1 MTTNHVS
8 RRHFIGGAAAAT
20 ALGTLGVRPEALA
33 ARELRA
39 AERGIRRLPGGAPM
53 LRTWQSQT
61 DAYDALAH
69 LSSNENPFGP
79 SDKTIEAMTYAFKY
93 SMRYGYP
100 DNNVQRR
107 IADAHGVPADHV
119 LMGAGSG
126 EILDVVGLTWLA
138 HDKKVVGVEPS
149 YGSVYRHATG
159 IDASTILLPLEPD
172 FRQNVEHMVEATNRN
187 ARDVG
192 FVYVCNPNNPTGVT
206 MTADEIAY
214 LLDNIPEDIPVLIDE
229 AYHHFVDDPAY
240 EESLKYVR
248 EGRRVVVARTFS
260 KIYGMA
266 AMRIGFAIAPPDM
279 IQEMRPYSTGSVN
292 ALARWGA
299 VAAME
304 DTEASRKMLAH
315 NKHWREQ
322 TRENLATLGYESIP
336 SQTNFFM
343 VHLRQ
348 PVAPIRRAFRERGVA
363 VGRDFPPMLDHLRV
377 SIGTEE
383 EMGRFMNAFEDIL
396 KTPLMSAQSG

>member
-119 LMGAGSG
+119 L
-126 EILDVVGLTWLA
+126 DVLAEVGLQREKDRA
-138 HDKKVVGVEPS
+138 RVDPRCVAID
-149 YGSVYRHATG
+149 GSVRRLHAHH
-159 IDASTILLPLEPD
+159 LL
-172 FRQNVEHMVEATNRN
+172 V
-187 ARDVG
+187 
-192 FVYVCNPNNPTGVT
+192 
-206 MTADEIAY
+206 
-214 LLDNIPEDIPVLIDE
+214 
-229 AYHHFVDDPAY
+229 
-240 EESLKYVR
+240 VR
-248 EGRRVVVARTFS
+248 EPGQTDDVE
-260 KIYGMA
+260 
-266 AMRIGFAIAPPDM
+266 D
-279 IQEMRPYSTGSVN
+279 
-292 ALARWGA
+292 LA
-299 VAAME
+299 
-304 DTEASRKMLAH
+304 
-315 NKHWREQ
+315 
-322 TRENLATLGYESIP
+322 
-336 SQTNFFM
+336 
-343 VHLRQ
+343 
-348 PVAPIRRAFRERGVA
+348 
-363 VGRDFPPMLDHLRV
+363 
-377 SIGTEE
+377 
-383 EMGRFMNAFEDIL
+383 
-396 KTPLMSAQSG
+396 